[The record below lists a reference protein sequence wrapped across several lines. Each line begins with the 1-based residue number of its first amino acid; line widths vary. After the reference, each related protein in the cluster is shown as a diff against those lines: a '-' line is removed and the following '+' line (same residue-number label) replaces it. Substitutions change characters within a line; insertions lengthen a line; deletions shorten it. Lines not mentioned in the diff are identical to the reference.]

1 MNKKILKSV
10 LALTLTASMLSPL
23 NVLADKEHRIAGQS
37 RFDTAIELAKLTKS
51 DTAVVMNYQKFP
63 DAITA
68 TKVANANSPIY
79 FTAKGRIDSKTLYTI
94 LNNHKKVVIVGGKNA
109 VSKTVENQLLG
120 LNVERVEGNDR
131 YETNAKGLTNTEK
144 LIIVSGEQFAD
155 ALVTSSI
162 SKKLCSDVALTQK
175 DNVPNG
181 LKNYLKN
188 NKNLKEI
195 FIVGGKASVSPKV
208 EKELKAYTKANINR
222 ISGYDRYETSE
233 RLANIIKN
241 SKYTI
246 VNGEQFADNLLAS
259 PFSQRKNRSI
269 ILTKRAKHSKYV
281 MNIFENKDY
290 VVVGGKTQVEIPTFA
305 KPSETTKP
313 EENKPSDEDTTKPSE
328 QKPEKKPVDPKP
340 EDKPAD
346 KPEDK
351 KPEEKPTE
359 PEKPSEKPEEKPVED
374 KLLDVDSPELSAK
387 EKELIKLVNDYR
399 EQHGKKRLKVSKSL
413 MKVARTHIN
422 DLNMNFD
429 IHNRPVDARGI
440 EGNLH
445 SWSDKGN
452 WTPVVYTKDGEYS
465 KLMWNKPKEIA
476 GYNQT
481 GFEVAVG
488 GVSTLTPQYALE
500 RWKQSPGH
508 NDVILSQNG
517 WDDPTPEQAKHGLTG
532 LSNMGVAINGKYA
545 CIWFTDNN
553 NGVVD
558 PMGYFE
564 FN

>member
-79 FTAKGRIDSKTLYTI
+79 FTAKDRMDSKTLYTI

-233 RLANIIKN
+233 RLADIIKN

-259 PFSQRKNRSI
+259 PFSQRENRSI

-281 MNIFENKDY
+281 MNVFENKDY

-313 EENKPSDEDTTKPSE
+313 EENKPSDENTTKPSE
-328 QKPEKKPVDPKP
+328 QKPEEKPVDP
-340 EDKPAD
+340 

-445 SWSDKGN
+445 SWSNKGN
-452 WTPVVYTKDGEYS
+452 WTPVVYTKDHEYS
-465 KLMWNKPKEIA
+465 KLMHNKPKEIA
-476 GYNQT
+476 GYNQD
-481 GFEVAVG
+481 GFEVAAG

-500 RWKQSPGH
+500 LWQNSPSH

-517 WDDPTPEQAKHGLTG
+517 WADPTPELAENGFTG

-545 CIWFTDNN
+545 CIWFTNNN

>member
-79 FTAKGRIDSKTLYTI
+79 FTAKDRMDSKTLYTI

-233 RLANIIKN
+233 RLADIIKN

-259 PFSQRKNRSI
+259 PFSQRENRSI

-281 MNIFENKDY
+281 MNVFENKDY

-313 EENKPSDEDTTKPSE
+313 EENKPSDENTTKPSE
-328 QKPEKKPVDPKP
+328 QKPEEKPVDP
-340 EDKPAD
+340 

-429 IHNRPVDARGI
+429 MENPPIDARGMK
-440 EGNLH
+440 GNMH
-445 SWSDKGN
+445 SWSDKGD
-452 WTPVVYTKDGEYS
+452 WTPVIYTDDHEYD
-465 KLMWNKPKEIA
+465 KLTKIKPKEIT
-476 GYNQT
+476 GYNQS
-481 GFEVAVG
+481 GYEVAVNG
-488 GVSTLTPQYALE
+488 YMITPQRALKS
-500 RWKQSPGH
+500 WKNSPGH
-508 NDVILSQNG
+508 NDTILSQNG
-517 WDDPTPEQAKHGLTG
+517 WKDPAPELVEDGLTG
-532 LSNMGVAINGKYA
+532 LSNMGVAINGDYA
-545 CIWFTDNN
+545 CIWFSRDNN
-553 NGVVD
+553 GIVD

>member
-79 FTAKGRIDSKTLYTI
+79 FTAKDRMDSKTLYTI

-233 RLANIIKN
+233 RLADIIKN

-259 PFSQRKNRSI
+259 PFSQRENRSI

-281 MNIFENKDY
+281 MNVFENKDY

-313 EENKPSDEDTTKPSE
+313 EENKPSDENTTKPSE
-328 QKPEKKPVDPKP
+328 QKPEEKPVDP
-340 EDKPAD
+340 

-359 PEKPSEKPEEKPVED
+359 PEKPSEKPEEKPSED

-429 IHNRPVDARGI
+429 MENPPIDARGMK
-440 EGNLH
+440 GNMH
-445 SWSDKGN
+445 SWSDKGD
-452 WTPVVYTKDGEYS
+452 WTPVIYTDDHEYD
-465 KLMWNKPKEIA
+465 KLTKIKPKEIT
-476 GYNQT
+476 GYNQS
-481 GFEVAVG
+481 GYEVAVNG
-488 GVSTLTPQYALE
+488 YMITPQRALKS
-500 RWKQSPGH
+500 WKNSPGH
-508 NDVILSQNG
+508 NDTILSQNG
-517 WDDPTPEQAKHGLTG
+517 WKDPAPELVEDGLTG
-532 LSNMGVAINGKYA
+532 LSNMGVAINGDYA
-545 CIWFTDNN
+545 CIWFSRDNN
-553 NGVVD
+553 GIVD

>member
-79 FTAKGRIDSKTLYTI
+79 FTAKDRMDSKTLYTI

-109 VSKTVENQLLG
+109 VSKTVENQLLD

-233 RLANIIKN
+233 RLADIIKN

-259 PFSQRKNRSI
+259 PFSQRENRSI

-281 MNIFENKDY
+281 MNVFENKDY

-328 QKPEKKPVDPKP
+328 QKPE
-340 EDKPAD
+340 
-346 KPEDK
+346 
-351 KPEEKPTE
+351 EKPTE
-359 PEKPSEKPEEKPVED
+359 PEKPSEKPEEKPSED

-429 IHNRPVDARGI
+429 IENPPVDARGI
-440 EGNLH
+440 KGNMH
-445 SWSDKGN
+445 SWSDKGD
-452 WTPVVYTKDGEYS
+452 WTPVIYTDDHEYD
-465 KLMWNKPKEIA
+465 KLTKIKPKEIA
-476 GYNQT
+476 GYNQS
-481 GFEVAVG
+481 GYEVAVNG
-488 GVSTLTPQYALE
+488 YMITPQRALE
-500 RWKQSPGH
+500 SWKNSPGH
-508 NDVILSQNG
+508 NDTILSQNG
-517 WDDPTPEQAKHGLTG
+517 WKDPAPELVEDGLTG
-532 LSNMGVAINGKYA
+532 LSNMGVAINGDYA
-545 CIWFTDNN
+545 CIWFSRDNN
-553 NGVVD
+553 GILD

>member
-79 FTAKGRIDSKTLYTI
+79 FTAKDRMDSKTLYTI

-233 RLANIIKN
+233 RLADIIKN

-259 PFSQRKNRSI
+259 PFSQRENRSI

-281 MNIFENKDY
+281 MNVFENKDY
-290 VVVGGKTQVEIPTFA
+290 VVVGGKTQVEIPTFV
-305 KPSETTKP
+305 KPSETT
-313 EENKPSDEDTTKPSE
+313 
-328 QKPEKKPVDPKP
+328 KP

-359 PEKPSEKPEEKPVED
+359 PEKPSEKPEED

-429 IHNRPVDARGI
+429 INNPPVDIRGI
-440 EGNLH
+440 KGNMH

-452 WTPVVYTKDGEYS
+452 WTPVVYTEDHKYS
-465 KLMWNKPKEIA
+465 HLMHNKPKEIT

-481 GFEVAVG
+481 GVEVAVNG
-488 GVSTLTPQYALE
+488 FMITPQRALKS
-500 RWKQSPGH
+500 WKNSPGH

-517 WDDPTPEQAKHGLTG
+517 WKDPSPELIESGFTG
-532 LSNMGVAINGKYA
+532 LANMGVAINGDYA
-545 CIWFTDNN
+545 CVWFSHDDN
-553 NGVVD
+553 GILD

>member
-79 FTAKGRIDSKTLYTI
+79 FTAKDRMDSKTLYTI

-233 RLANIIKN
+233 RLADIIKN

-259 PFSQRKNRSI
+259 PFSQRENRSI

-281 MNIFENKDY
+281 MNVFENKDY

-328 QKPEKKPVDPKP
+328 QKPEEKPVDPKP

-429 IHNRPVDARGI
+429 IENPPVDARGI
-440 EGNLH
+440 KGNMH

-452 WTPVVYTKDGEYS
+452 WTPVVYTKDHKHD
-465 KLMWNKPKEIA
+465 KLTKIKPKEIT
-476 GYNQT
+476 GYDQT
-481 GFEVAVG
+481 GYEVAVNG
-488 GVSTLTPQYALE
+488 FLITPQRALE
-500 RWKQSPGH
+500 KWKNSPGH
-508 NDVILSQNG
+508 NDTILSQNG
-517 WDDPTPEQAKHGLTG
+517 WDPTPEEIDRSFTP
-532 LSNMGVAINGKYA
+532 LSNMGVAINGDYA
-545 CIWFTDNN
+545 CIWFTRDDY
-553 NGVVD
+553 GIVD

>member
-79 FTAKGRIDSKTLYTI
+79 FTAKDRMDSKTLYTI

-233 RLANIIKN
+233 RLADIIKN

-259 PFSQRKNRSI
+259 PFSQRENRSI

-281 MNIFENKDY
+281 MNVFENKDY
-290 VVVGGKTQVEIPTFA
+290 VVVGGKTQVEIPEFT
-305 KPSETTKP
+305 KPSEP
-313 EENKPSDEDTTKPSE
+313 SENTTKPSE
-328 QKPEKKPVDPKP
+328 
-340 EDKPAD
+340 DKPTD
-346 KPEDK
+346 KPSEQ

-359 PEKPSEKPEEKPVED
+359 PEKPSEKPEEKPSED

-429 IHNRPVDARGI
+429 MDNPPVDSRGI
-440 EGNLH
+440 KGNMH

-452 WTPVVYTKDGEYS
+452 WTPVVYTRDHKYPHG
-465 KLMWNKPKEIA
+465 MWDKPREITGYDQAGFEIA
-476 GYNQT
+476 VN
-481 GFEVAVG
+481 GFMI
-488 GVSTLTPQYALE
+488 TPQTALE
-500 RWKQSPGH
+500 KWKHSPSH

-517 WDDPTPEQAKHGLTG
+517 WDDPTPELAKHGVTG
-532 LSNMGVAINGKYA
+532 LSNMGVAINGNYA
-545 CIWFTDNN
+545 CVWFSNN
-553 NGVVD
+553 NNSKID

>member
-79 FTAKGRIDSKTLYTI
+79 FTAKDRMDSKTLYTI

-233 RLANIIKN
+233 RLADIIKN

-259 PFSQRKNRSI
+259 PFSQRENRSI

-281 MNIFENKDY
+281 MNVFENKDY

-313 EENKPSDEDTTKPSE
+313 EENKPSDGDTTKPSE
-328 QKPEKKPVDPKP
+328 QKPKKKPVDP
-340 EDKPAD
+340 

-359 PEKPSEKPEEKPVED
+359 PEKPSEKPEEKPSED

-422 DLNMNFD
+422 DLNMNFNMD
-429 IHNRPVDARGI
+429 NPPVDSRGI
-440 EGNLH
+440 KGNMH

-452 WTPVVYTKDGEYS
+452 WTPVVYTEDHKYS
-465 KLMWNKPKEIA
+465 HLMHNKPKEIT

-481 GFEVAVG
+481 GVEVAVNG
-488 GVSTLTPQYALE
+488 FMITPQRALKS
-500 RWKQSPGH
+500 WKNSPGH

-517 WDDPTPEQAKHGLTG
+517 WKDPSPELVESGFTG
-532 LSNMGVAINGKYA
+532 LANMGVAINGNYA
-545 CIWFTDNN
+545 CVWFSHDDN
-553 NGVVD
+553 GILD

>member
-79 FTAKGRIDSKTLYTI
+79 FTAKDRMDSKTLYTI

-233 RLANIIKN
+233 RLADIIKN

-259 PFSQRKNRSI
+259 PFSQRENRSI

-281 MNIFENKDY
+281 MNVFENKDY

-313 EENKPSDEDTTKPSE
+313 EENKPSDENTTKPSE
-328 QKPEKKPVDPKP
+328 QKPEEKPVDP
-340 EDKPAD
+340 

-359 PEKPSEKPEEKPVED
+359 PEKPSEKPEEKPSED

-429 IHNRPVDARGI
+429 MDNPPVDARGI
-440 EGNLH
+440 KGNMH

-452 WTPVVYTKDGEYS
+452 WTPVVYTDDHEYS
-465 KLMWNKPKEIA
+465 KLIHIKPKEIT
-476 GYNQT
+476 GYNQS
-481 GFEVAVG
+481 GYEVAVNG
-488 GVSTLTPQYALE
+488 FMITPQRALKS
-500 RWKQSPGH
+500 WQNSPGH
-508 NDVILSQNG
+508 NDVILSQNK
-517 WDDPTPEQAKHGLTG
+517 WTDPTPEQIKHGFSG
-532 LSNMGVAINGKYA
+532 LSNMGVAINGDYA
-545 CIWFTDNN
+545 CIWFSRDVS
-553 NGVVD
+553 GRMD
-558 PMGYFE
+558 PMGYYE

>member
-79 FTAKGRIDSKTLYTI
+79 FTAKDRMDSKTLYTI
-94 LNNHKKVVIVGGKNA
+94 LNNHKKVVIVGGKNT

-120 LNVERVEGNDR
+120 LNVERIEGNDR
-131 YETNAKGLTNTEK
+131 YDTNAKGLTNTEK

-233 RLANIIKN
+233 RLADIIKN

-259 PFSQRKNRSI
+259 PFSQRENRSI

-281 MNIFENKDY
+281 MNVFENKDY

-305 KPSETTKP
+305 KPSEKP
-313 EENKPSDEDTTKPSE
+313 NEKPEDTTKPTDP
-328 QKPEKKPVDPKP
+328 KPEEKPVDPKP

-351 KPEEKPTE
+351 KPEDKPTE
-359 PEKPSEKPEEKPVED
+359 PEKPSEKPEEKPSED

-429 IHNRPVDARGI
+429 YDNPPVDIRGI
-440 EGNLH
+440 KGNMH

-452 WTPVVYTKDGEYS
+452 WTPVVYTDDHKYD
-465 KLMWNKPKEIA
+465 KLTKIKPKEIA
-476 GYNQT
+476 GYNQP
-481 GFEVAVG
+481 GYEVVT
-488 GVSTLTPQYALE
+488 SDLMITPQRALE
-500 RWKQSPGH
+500 SWKRSKGH
-508 NDVILSQNG
+508 NDTILSQNG
-517 WDDPTPEQAKHGLTG
+517 WDPTPEEAQQGFTG
-532 LSNMGVAINGKYA
+532 LSNMGVAINGEYA
-545 CIWFTDNN
+545 CIWFTNNDN
-553 NGVVD
+553 GRID

>member
-79 FTAKGRIDSKTLYTI
+79 FTAKDRMDSKTLYTI

-195 FIVGGKASVSPKV
+195 FIVGGKASVSLKV

-233 RLANIIKN
+233 RLADIIKN

-259 PFSQRKNRSI
+259 PFSQRENRSI

-281 MNIFENKDY
+281 MNVFENKDY

-313 EENKPSDEDTTKPSE
+313 EENKPSDENTTKPSE
-328 QKPEKKPVDPKP
+328 QKPEEKPVDP
-340 EDKPAD
+340 

-445 SWSDKGN
+445 SWSNKGN
-452 WTPVVYTKDGEYS
+452 WTPVVYTKDHEYS
-465 KLMWNKPKEIA
+465 KLMHNKPKEIA
-476 GYNQT
+476 GYNQD
-481 GFEVAVG
+481 GFEVAAG

-500 RWKQSPGH
+500 LWQNSPSH

-517 WDDPTPEQAKHGLTG
+517 WADPTPELAENGFTG

-545 CIWFTDNN
+545 CIWFTNNN

>member
-79 FTAKGRIDSKTLYTI
+79 FTAKDRMDSKTLYTI

-233 RLANIIKN
+233 RLADIIKN

-259 PFSQRKNRSI
+259 PFSQRENRSI

-281 MNIFENKDY
+281 MNVFENKDY
-290 VVVGGKTQVEIPTFA
+290 VVVGGKTQVEIPEFT
-305 KPSETTKP
+305 KPSEDKP
-313 EENKPSDEDTTKPSE
+313 TNKPSE
-328 QKPEKKPVDPKP
+328 QKPEEKPVDPKP

-351 KPEEKPTE
+351 
-359 PEKPSEKPEEKPVED
+359 KPEEKPVED

-445 SWSDKGN
+445 SWSNKGN
-452 WTPVVYTKDGEYS
+452 WTPVVYTKDHEYS
-465 KLMWNKPKEIA
+465 KLMHNKPKEIA
-476 GYNQT
+476 GYNQD
-481 GFEVAVG
+481 GFEVAAG

-500 RWKQSPGH
+500 LWQNSPSH

-517 WDDPTPEQAKHGLTG
+517 WADPTPELAENGFTG

-545 CIWFTDNN
+545 CIWFTNNN

>member
-68 TKVANANSPIY
+68 TKVANANNPIY
-79 FTAKGRIDSKTLYTI
+79 FTAKDRMDSKTLYTI

-233 RLANIIKN
+233 RLADIIKN

-259 PFSQRKNRSI
+259 PFSQRENRSI

-281 MNIFENKDY
+281 MNVFENKDY

-313 EENKPSDEDTTKPSE
+313 EENKPSAEDTTKPSE
-328 QKPEKKPVDPKP
+328 QKPEEKPVDPKP
-340 EDKPAD
+340 EDK
-346 KPEDK
+346 KPEK
-351 KPEEKPTE
+351 KPTE
-359 PEKPSEKPEEKPVED
+359 PEKPSEKPEEKPSED

-445 SWSDKGN
+445 SWSNKGN
-452 WTPVVYTKDGEYS
+452 WTPVVYTKDHEYS
-465 KLMWNKPKEIA
+465 KLMHNKPKEIA
-476 GYNQT
+476 GYNQD
-481 GFEVAVG
+481 GFEVAAG

-500 RWKQSPGH
+500 LWQNSPSH

-517 WDDPTPEQAKHGLTG
+517 WADPTPKLAENGFTG

-545 CIWFTDNN
+545 CIWFTNNN

>member
-79 FTAKGRIDSKTLYTI
+79 FTAKDRMDSKTLYTI

-120 LNVERVEGNDR
+120 LNVERVEGKDR

-144 LIIVSGEQFAD
+144 LIIVSGEQFTD

-233 RLANIIKN
+233 RLADIIKN

-246 VNGEQFADNLLAS
+246 VNGEQFADNLLAA
-259 PFSQRKNRSI
+259 PFSQRENRSI

-281 MNIFENKDY
+281 MNVFENKDY
-290 VVVGGKTQVEIPTFA
+290 VVVGGKTQVEIPEFT
-305 KPSETTKP
+305 KPAEKPEDKPTKP
-313 EENKPSDEDTTKPSE
+313 EDTT
-328 QKPEKKPVDPKP
+328 KPVDPKP
-340 EDKPAD
+340 EEKPTE

-359 PEKPSEKPEEKPVED
+359 PEKPSEKPEEKPSED

-429 IHNRPVDARGI
+429 MDNPPVDARGI
-440 EGNLH
+440 KGNMH

-452 WTPVVYTKDGEYS
+452 WTPVVYTKDHKYDE
-465 KLMWNKPKEIA
+465 LTNIKPKEIA
-476 GYNQT
+476 GYNQD
-481 GFEVAVG
+481 GFEVAVNG
-488 GVSTLTPQYALE
+488 FMITPQRALE
-500 RWKQSPGH
+500 KWKNSPKH
-508 NDVILSQNG
+508 NDTILSQNG
-517 WDDPTPEQAKHGLTG
+517 WDPTPEEEKNGFTG
-532 LSNMGVAINGKYA
+532 LSNMGVAINGDYA
-545 CIWFTDNN
+545 CIWFTNNN
-553 NGVVD
+553 NGIVD

>member
-79 FTAKGRIDSKTLYTI
+79 FTAKDRMDSKTLYTI

-109 VSKTVENQLLG
+109 VSKTVENQLLS

-233 RLANIIKN
+233 RLADIIKN

-259 PFSQRKNRSI
+259 PFSQRENRSI

-281 MNIFENKDY
+281 MNVFENKDY

-305 KPSETTKP
+305 KP
-313 EENKPSDEDTTKPSE
+313 EENKPSDGDTTKPSE
-328 QKPEKKPVDPKP
+328 QKPEEKPVDPKP

-413 MKVARTHIN
+413 MKVARTHVN

-429 IHNRPVDARGI
+429 MANPPVDSRGI
-440 EGNLH
+440 KGNMH

-452 WTPVVYTKDGEYS
+452 WTPVVYTKDHKHD
-465 KLMWNKPKEIA
+465 KLTKIKPKEIA
-476 GYNQT
+476 GYDQT
-481 GFEVAVG
+481 GYEVAVNG
-488 GVSTLTPQYALE
+488 FLITPQRALE
-500 RWKQSPGH
+500 KWKNSPGH
-508 NDVILSQNG
+508 NDTILSQNG
-517 WDDPTPEQAKHGLTG
+517 WDPTPEEIDRSFTP
-532 LSNMGVAINGKYA
+532 LSNMGVAINGDYA
-545 CIWFTDNN
+545 CIWFTRDDY
-553 NGVVD
+553 GIVD

>member
-79 FTAKGRIDSKTLYTI
+79 FTAKDRMDSKTLYTI

-233 RLANIIKN
+233 RLADIIKN

-259 PFSQRKNRSI
+259 PFSQRENRSI
-269 ILTKRAKHSKYV
+269 ILTKRTKHSKYV
-281 MNIFENKDY
+281 MNVFENKDY
-290 VVVGGKTQVEIPTFA
+290 VVVGGKTQVEIPEFT
-305 KPSETTKP
+305 KPSEDKP
-313 EENKPSDEDTTKPSE
+313 TDKPSE
-328 QKPEKKPVDPKP
+328 QKPEEKPGDPKP
-340 EDKPAD
+340 EDKPTD

-359 PEKPSEKPEEKPVED
+359 PEKPADKPEEKPSED
-374 KLLDVDSPELSAK
+374 KLLDVDNPELSAK

-429 IHNRPVDARGI
+429 MNNPPVDARGI
-440 EGNLH
+440 KGNMH

-452 WTPVVYTKDGEYS
+452 WTPVVYTDDHEYS
-465 KLMWNKPKEIA
+465 KLMHIKPKEIT
-476 GYNQT
+476 GYNQS
-481 GFEVAVG
+481 GYEVAVNG
-488 GVSTLTPQYALE
+488 FMITPQRALKS
-500 RWKQSPGH
+500 WQNSPEH
-508 NDVILSQNG
+508 NDVILSQNK
-517 WDDPTPEQAKHGLTG
+517 WTDPTPEQIKHGFSG
-532 LSNMGVAINGKYA
+532 LSNMGVAINGDYA
-545 CIWFTDNN
+545 CIWFSRDVS
-553 NGVVD
+553 GRMD
-558 PMGYFE
+558 PMGYYE

>member
-79 FTAKGRIDSKTLYTI
+79 FTAKDRMDSKTLYTI

-175 DNVPNG
+175 DNAPNG

-195 FIVGGKASVSPKV
+195 FIVGGKASVSLKV

-233 RLANIIKN
+233 RLADIIKN

-259 PFSQRKNRSI
+259 PFSQRENRSI

-281 MNIFENKDY
+281 MNVFENKDY

-313 EENKPSDEDTTKPSE
+313 EENKPSAEDTTKPSE
-328 QKPEKKPVDPKP
+328 QKPEEKPVDPKP
-340 EDKPAD
+340 EDKKPAD

-359 PEKPSEKPEEKPVED
+359 PEKPSEKPEEKPSED

-429 IHNRPVDARGI
+429 MDNPPVDSRGI
-440 EGNLH
+440 KGNMH

-452 WTPVVYTKDGEYS
+452 WTPVVYTDDHQYS
-465 KLMWNKPKEIA
+465 KLMRIKPEEIT
-476 GYNQT
+476 GYNQA
-481 GFEVAVG
+481 GFEVAVNG
-488 GVSTLTPQYALE
+488 FMITPQRALKS
-500 RWKQSPGH
+500 WQNSPGH
-508 NDVILSQNG
+508 NDVILSQNK
-517 WDDPTPEQAKHGLTG
+517 WADPTPEQIEDGLSG
-532 LSNMGVAINGKYA
+532 LSNMGVAINGNYA
-545 CIWFTDNN
+545 CIWFTSDL
-553 NGVVD
+553 NGKMD
-558 PMGYFE
+558 PMGYYE

>member
-79 FTAKGRIDSKTLYTI
+79 FTAKDRMDSKTLYTI

-195 FIVGGKASVSPKV
+195 FIVGGKASISPKV

-233 RLANIIKN
+233 RLADIIKN

-259 PFSQRKNRSI
+259 PFSQRENRSI

-281 MNIFENKDY
+281 MNVFENKDY

-313 EENKPSDEDTTKPSE
+313 EE
-328 QKPEKKPVDPKP
+328 KPVDPKP

-429 IHNRPVDARGI
+429 MDNPPVDSRGI
-440 EGNLH
+440 KGNMH

-452 WTPVVYTKDGEYS
+452 WTPVVYTDDHQYS
-465 KLMWNKPKEIA
+465 KLMRIKPEEIT
-476 GYNQT
+476 GYNQA
-481 GFEVAVG
+481 GFEVAVNG
-488 GVSTLTPQYALE
+488 FMITPQRALKS
-500 RWKQSPGH
+500 WQNSPGH
-508 NDVILSQNG
+508 NDVILSQNK
-517 WDDPTPEQAKHGLTG
+517 WADPTPEQIEDGLSG
-532 LSNMGVAINGKYA
+532 LSNMGVAINGNYA
-545 CIWFTDNN
+545 CIWFTSDL
-553 NGVVD
+553 NGKMD

>member
-79 FTAKGRIDSKTLYTI
+79 FTAKDRMDSKTLYTI

-120 LNVERVEGNDR
+120 LNVERVEGNNR

-233 RLANIIKN
+233 RLADIIKN

-259 PFSQRKNRSI
+259 PFSQKENRSI

-281 MNIFENKDY
+281 MNVFENKDY
-290 VVVGGKTQVEIPTFA
+290 VVVGGKTQIEIPTFA

-328 QKPEKKPVDPKP
+328 QKPEEKPVDPKP

-351 KPEEKPTE
+351 KPEEKPE
-359 PEKPSEKPEEKPVED
+359 ED

-429 IHNRPVDARGI
+429 MENPPVDTRGI
-440 EGNLH
+440 KGNMH

-452 WTPVVYTKDGEYS
+452 WTPVVYTDDHEYS
-465 KLMWNKPKEIA
+465 KLMHIKPKEIT
-476 GYNQT
+476 GYNQS
-481 GFEVAVG
+481 GYEVAVNG
-488 GVSTLTPQYALE
+488 FMITPQRALKS
-500 RWKQSPGH
+500 WQNSPGH
-508 NDVILSQNG
+508 NDVILSQNK
-517 WDDPTPEQAKHGLTG
+517 WTDPTPEQIKHGFSG
-532 LSNMGVAINGKYA
+532 LSNMGVAINGDYA
-545 CIWFTDNN
+545 CIWFSRDVS
-553 NGVVD
+553 GRMD
-558 PMGYFE
+558 PMGYYE

>member
-10 LALTLTASMLSPL
+10 LALTLTVSMLAPA
-23 NVLADKEHRIAGQS
+23 NVLASNEHRISGET
-37 RFDTAIELAKLTKS
+37 RFDTAIELAKLTNS

-79 FTAKGRIDSKTLYTI
+79 FTAKDRMDGNTLYTI
-94 LNNHKKVVIVGGKNA
+94 LNKHKKVVIVGGEGS
-109 VSKTVENQLLG
+109 VSKTVENQLAG
-120 LNVERVEGNDR
+120 LDIKRVDGSNR
-131 YETNAKGLTNTEK
+131 YDTNAKGLTNTEK
-144 LIIVSGEQFAD
+144 LIVVSGEHFAD

-162 SKKLCSDVALTQK
+162 SKKLRSDVALTQK
-175 DNVPNG
+175 DKVPNG

-188 NKNLKEI
+188 NKGLKRI
-195 FIVGGKASVSPKV
+195 YIIGGKASVSPKV
-208 EKELKAYTKANINR
+208 ENELKSYTKADVTR
-222 ISGYDRYETSE
+222 VSGYDRYETSE
-233 RLANIIKN
+233 RLADIVRNP
-241 SKYTI
+241 KYTI

-259 PFSQRKNRSI
+259 PFSQRENRSI
-269 ILTKRAKHSKYV
+269 ILTKRAKHSNYV
-281 MNIFENKDY
+281 MNVFKNRDY
-290 VVVGGKTQVEIPTFA
+290 VVIGGENQVEIPTFG
-305 KPSETTKP
+305 KSTEGKTKP
-313 EENKPSDEDTTKPSE
+313 NDKDKNKPN
-328 QKPEKKPVDPKP
+328 EKKPNEKP
-340 EDKPAD
+340 NEKPNRKPAE
-346 KPEDK
+346 P

-359 PEKPSEKPEEKPVED
+359 PEKPSEKPEEKPSED
-374 KLLDVDSPELSAK
+374 KLLDVDAPELSAK

-413 MKVARTHIN
+413 MKVARTHVN

-553 NGVVD
+553 NGVID

>member
-79 FTAKGRIDSKTLYTI
+79 FTAKDRMDSKTLYTI

-233 RLANIIKN
+233 RLADIIKN

-259 PFSQRKNRSI
+259 PFSQRENRSI

-281 MNIFENKDY
+281 MNVFENKDY

-328 QKPEKKPVDPKP
+328 QKPEEKPVDPKP

-346 KPEDK
+346 
-351 KPEEKPTE
+351 KPTE
-359 PEKPSEKPEEKPVED
+359 PEKPSEKPEEKPSED

-429 IHNRPVDARGI
+429 MDNPPVDARGI
-440 EGNLH
+440 KGNMH

-452 WTPVVYTKDGEYS
+452 WTPVVYTEDHKYS
-465 KLMWNKPKEIA
+465 HLMHNKPKEIT

-481 GFEVAVG
+481 GVEVTVNG
-488 GVSTLTPQYALE
+488 FMITPQRALKS
-500 RWKQSPGH
+500 WKNSPGH

-517 WDDPTPEQAKHGLTG
+517 WKDPSPELIESGFTG
-532 LSNMGVAINGKYA
+532 LANMGVAINGDYA
-545 CIWFTDNN
+545 CVWFSHDDN
-553 NGVVD
+553 GILD

>member
-63 DAITA
+63 DTITA
-68 TKVANANSPIY
+68 TKIANANSPIY
-79 FTAKGRIDSKTLYTI
+79 FTAKDRMDSKTLYTI

-233 RLANIIKN
+233 RLADIIKN

-259 PFSQRKNRSI
+259 PFSQRENRSI

-281 MNIFENKDY
+281 MNVFENKDY
-290 VVVGGKTQVEIPTFA
+290 VVIGGKTQVEIPTFA
-305 KPSETTKP
+305 KP
-313 EENKPSDEDTTKPSE
+313 EENKPSDGDTTKPSE
-328 QKPEKKPVDPKP
+328 QKPEEKPVDPKP

-359 PEKPSEKPEEKPVED
+359 PEKPSEKPEEKPSED

-429 IHNRPVDARGI
+429 MENPPIDARGMK
-440 EGNLH
+440 GNMH
-445 SWSDKGN
+445 SWSDKGD
-452 WTPVVYTKDGEYS
+452 WTPVIYTDDHEYD
-465 KLMWNKPKEIA
+465 KLTKIKPKEIT
-476 GYNQT
+476 GYNQS
-481 GFEVAVG
+481 GYEVAVNG
-488 GVSTLTPQYALE
+488 YMITPQRALKS
-500 RWKQSPGH
+500 WKNSPGH
-508 NDVILSQNG
+508 NDTILSQND
-517 WDDPTPEQAKHGLTG
+517 WKDPAPELVEDGLTG
-532 LSNMGVAINGKYA
+532 LSNMGVAINGDYA
-545 CIWFTDNN
+545 CIWFSRDNN
-553 NGVVD
+553 GILD

>member
-23 NVLADKEHRIAGQS
+23 NVLADKEHRISGQS

-68 TKVANANSPIY
+68 TKVAAAHSPIY
-79 FTAKGRIDSKTLYTI
+79 FTAKDRMDGKTLYTI
-94 LNNHKKVVIVGGKNA
+94 LNKHKKVVIVGGEGS

-131 YETNAKGLTNTEK
+131 YDTNAKGLTNTEK

-233 RLANIIKN
+233 RLADIIKN

-259 PFSQRKNRSI
+259 PFSQRENRSI

-281 MNIFENKDY
+281 MNVFENKDY
-290 VVVGGKTQVEIPTFA
+290 VVVGGKTQVEIPEFT
-305 KPSETTKP
+305 KPAEKPEDKPTKP
-313 EENKPSDEDTTKPSE
+313 EDTT
-328 QKPEKKPVDPKP
+328 KPVDPKP
-340 EDKPAD
+340 EEKPTE

-359 PEKPSEKPEEKPVED
+359 PEKPSED

-452 WTPVVYTKDGEYS
+452 WTPVVYTKDHEYS
-465 KLMWNKPKEIA
+465 KLMHNKPKEIA
-476 GYNQT
+476 GYNQD
-481 GFEVAVG
+481 GFEVAAG

-500 RWKQSPGH
+500 LWQNSPSH

-517 WDDPTPEQAKHGLTG
+517 WADPTPELAENGFTG

-545 CIWFTDNN
+545 CIWFTNNN

-558 PMGYFE
+558 PIGYFE

>member
-79 FTAKGRIDSKTLYTI
+79 FTAKDRMDSKTLYTI

-233 RLANIIKN
+233 KLADIIKN

-259 PFSQRKNRSI
+259 PFSQRENRSI

-281 MNIFENKDY
+281 MNVFENKDY

-313 EENKPSDEDTTKPSE
+313 EE
-328 QKPEKKPVDPKP
+328 KPVDPKP

-351 KPEEKPTE
+351 PADKPEDKPAD
-359 PEKPSEKPEEKPVED
+359 KPVED

-429 IHNRPVDARGI
+429 MDNPPVDARGI
-440 EGNLH
+440 KGNIH

-452 WTPVVYTKDGEYS
+452 WTPVVYTDDHEYS
-465 KLMWNKPKEIA
+465 KLMHIKPKEIT
-476 GYNQT
+476 GYNQS
-481 GFEVAVG
+481 GYEVAVNG
-488 GVSTLTPQYALE
+488 FMITPQRALKS
-500 RWKQSPGH
+500 WQNSSGH
-508 NDVILSQNG
+508 NDVILSQNK
-517 WDDPTPEQAKHGLTG
+517 WTDPTPEQIKHGFSG
-532 LSNMGVAINGKYA
+532 LSNMGVAINGDYA
-545 CIWFTDNN
+545 CIWFSRDVS
-553 NGVVD
+553 GRMD
-558 PMGYFE
+558 PMGYYE

>member
-79 FTAKGRIDSKTLYTI
+79 FTAKDRMDSKTLYTI

-233 RLANIIKN
+233 RLADIIKN

-259 PFSQRKNRSI
+259 PFSQRENRSI
-269 ILTKRAKHSKYV
+269 ILTKRTKHSKYV
-281 MNIFENKDY
+281 MNVFENKDY

-305 KPSETTKP
+305 KPSETT
-313 EENKPSDEDTTKPSE
+313 
-328 QKPEKKPVDPKP
+328 KP

-429 IHNRPVDARGI
+429 MDNPPVDARGI
-440 EGNLH
+440 KGNMH

-452 WTPVVYTKDGEYS
+452 WTPVVYTDDHEYS
-465 KLMWNKPKEIA
+465 KLMHIKPKEIT
-476 GYNQT
+476 GYNQS
-481 GFEVAVG
+481 GYEVAVNG
-488 GVSTLTPQYALE
+488 FMITPQRALKS
-500 RWKQSPGH
+500 WQNSPGH
-508 NDVILSQNG
+508 NDVILSQNK
-517 WDDPTPEQAKHGLTG
+517 WTDPTPEQIKHGFSG
-532 LSNMGVAINGKYA
+532 LSNMGVAINGDYA
-545 CIWFTDNN
+545 CIWFSRDVS
-553 NGVVD
+553 GRMD
-558 PMGYFE
+558 PMGYYE

>member
-79 FTAKGRIDSKTLYTI
+79 FTAKDRMDSKTLYTI

-195 FIVGGKASVSPKV
+195 FIVGGKTSVSPKV

-233 RLANIIKN
+233 RLADIIKN

-259 PFSQRKNRSI
+259 PFSQRENRSI

-281 MNIFENKDY
+281 MNVFENKDY

-305 KPSETTKP
+305 KP
-313 EENKPSDEDTTKPSE
+313 EENKPSDGDTTKPSE
-328 QKPEKKPVDPKP
+328 QKPEEKPIDPKP

-359 PEKPSEKPEEKPVED
+359 PEKPSEKPEEKPSED

-399 EQHGKKRLKVSKSL
+399 QQHGKKRLKVSKSL

-429 IHNRPVDARGI
+429 MDNPPVDSRGI
-440 EGNLH
+440 KGNMH

-452 WTPVVYTKDGEYS
+452 WTPVVYTDDHQYS
-465 KLMWNKPKEIA
+465 KLMRIKPEEIT
-476 GYNQT
+476 GYNQA
-481 GFEVAVG
+481 GFEVAVNG
-488 GVSTLTPQYALE
+488 FMITPQRALKS
-500 RWKQSPGH
+500 WQNSPGH
-508 NDVILSQNG
+508 NDVILSQNK
-517 WDDPTPEQAKHGLTG
+517 WADPTPEQIEDGLSG
-532 LSNMGVAINGKYA
+532 LSNMGVAINGNYA
-545 CIWFTDNN
+545 CIWFTSDL
-553 NGVVD
+553 NGKMD